1 MRKKDDPGGSIQSA
15 AERDDRDLSEAERER
30 KQWTEMKRWKEFR
43 FEYLRTAAVFLLL
56 CAMACTLIW
65 ALPAQ
70 VHADYTEP
78 YMKRMEELGLL
89 QGDADGDLRPGD
101 PITRAEFVTIIN
113 RAFGYRSAGGHPFRD
128 VPGTAW
134 YAEDVDI
141 GYTEGYITGTSPT
154 AFSPNLSITREEA
167 AFILAKNLMMEPAVG
182 ENTSFADGRS
192 ISTWS
197 RGMVS
202 AAAENNLISGYPDG
216 TFRPQKSITRG
227 EAAVILLNAVGTPV
241 SRPGTTTLGDVWGN
255 VTITSSGVTLKD
267 TVVAGNLYVTAGVEL
282 GDVVL
287 ENVKV
292 LGEIVVSGGGVS
304 EAGEDS
310 VILRNVDAPKL
321 VVDNIKNQQVS
332 LRVEG
337 DGLIQQASVRTD
349 AFLADNTPAGH
360 GIGEIELN
368 GENGLELK
376 LAGNIK
382 NVVNRTPESALS
394 ISSGRVDTITVDEK
408 AVDSTLE
415 ISSGAE
421 ADHVNLD
428 VGTTVTGDGDIGD
441 LVVNAPGSNVSMLP
455 DQIVIRPGDTANID
469 GENMDSEAAAESSA
483 DPRLLSGYP
492 KITDLAPSSATAQFS
507 GNKRGTVYWAV
518 TSVTDGS
525 VGTDELI
532 DPPSYTTKI
541 VANGSAALSG
551 AGERSTAKISKLVS
565 DGSYYLS
572 AVLVDAR
579 GDQSPLK
586 VLSFTTPDNT
596 VPGFADGYPYMSK
609 VTNVSAQVTV
619 MATKSCRLYWALLPK
634 GAQAPTAQDFK
645 ANAVTGNLGYGS
657 RDVTKNTAY
666 SFDVNNVALEELESY
681 DLYLWLTDVEGGQ
694 SSRVEK
700 LSFTTVDRT
709 PPKFNTNATVN
720 KVERTS
726 VGLYANLNEAG
737 TLYWV
742 VVEQGTEYPKP
753 LAGQS
758 GPVDLSSDTAK
769 MQVSAGMNAL
779 KSGKVNM
786 SQDKDVSFNVSGLDP
801 EKAYDLYYVAQD
813 KAGNYSARVQVITIH
828 TLDPSAPTVVQEFTR
843 YNGDESGTPYPDT
856 DIRLV
861 FSEEVQ
867 DAAANVTLKEYY
879 DRVTAAKGETEKEQ
893 ARTAL
898 GNVLRNSIK
907 LYVDTG
913 SGRPELV
920 ADGVDAAD
928 KTQGGWVIDYRYAEI
943 TMEEGKTVV
952 IFRTADSEKESALN
966 LQSGAEYHFEI
977 EANTISDTSDAKNIM
992 GKTKLDTFKTI
1003 FAVVNLSNPNE
1014 STLEGTI
1021 TDYHD
1026 PGQEIQLMGDDKLVD
1041 ISWLLAPATTESVPD
1056 NVDWDM
1062 IIWSDTSIA
1071 FDLYRRTN
1079 LAETPGKWERIGE
1092 EIELTVPDGDDRRGV
1107 SLTRILQK
1115 GNNPQFQ
1122 QLNQLLEENQ
1132 YEYAVHFT
1140 RVGTLGD
1147 RDTWSQR
1154 VTMGVTV
1161 VAGSTSDLGSLANGR
1176 LDSSALEEALAEG
1189 VTNIGQPDDFALRK
1203 QFSDQTPPIFV
1214 DNRPNF
1220 ETGDSSV
1227 KMYLM
1232 LDRPGTIYYMVAPY
1246 GTVTTEGEERDGSK
1260 KYHFSTDKTDY
1271 EALPKN
1277 GENDPGSG
1285 GMEYP
1290 FNITAPTPL
1299 SIINAGN
1306 QANARIKHGSIQG
1319 GATEVEKIVQDLEVK
1334 TDYIAYF
1341 VIQGSSSQVY
1351 SEVYAYR
1358 FSTDD
1363 VTPAYITMRAVNPE
1377 VEFTTS
1383 QDATL
1388 YYSLF
1393 ASNKLPPLFGQN
1405 LAENHLDPEY
1415 RDEVGT
1421 EITDLTLLE
1430 AIQKTINGVTGESYF
1445 DRYAS
1450 EETKEQVRQ
1459 AITSQTSSEALD
1471 KGSIPNMAQK
1481 EPQAHDFTNAM
1492 DPESATAYV
1501 CLATAQ
1507 NALGGKWTFKAVD
1520 GVRIPDEDAPVLL
1533 KVTTTVTKVNDA
1545 ADPVRVSGTVTLQ
1558 FSETIY
1564 HINDSGNPDTLRAII
1579 QRDVD
1584 KQKEV
1589 GFLNLVN
1596 QSQSN
1601 LKYSKESG
1609 NTTNTITLDFWD
1621 APVGATFSF
1630 CNTGHLAD
1638 ASANSRQNDSY
1649 TLELQPTE
1657 GIGLITG
1664 GTTYRFVVTQ
1674 GNYPGN

>member
-1 MRKKDDPGGSIQSA
+1 
-15 AERDDRDLSEAERER
+15 
-30 KQWTEMKRWKEFR
+30 MKRWKEFR

-492 KITDLAPSSATAQFS
+492 KITDLAPTSATAQFS

-928 KTQGGWVIDYRYAEI
+928 KTQGGWVIDYRYAEV

-1026 PGQEIQLMGDDKLVD
+1026 PGQEIQLTGDDKLVD

-1189 VTNIGQPDDFALRK
+1189 VTNIGQPDDFTLRK

-1405 LAENHLDPEY
+1405 LAGNHLDPEY
-1415 RDEVGT
+1415 RDKVGT

-1584 KQKEV
+1584 KQKKV

-1664 GTTYRFVVTQ
+1664 GTTYHFVVTQ

>member
-1 MRKKDDPGGSIQSA
+1 
-15 AERDDRDLSEAERER
+15 
-30 KQWTEMKRWKEFR
+30 MKRWKEFR

-596 VPGFADGYPYMSK
+596 MPGFADGYPYMSK

-928 KTQGGWVIDYRYAEI
+928 KTQGGWVIDYRYAEV

-1026 PGQEIQLMGDDKLVD
+1026 PGQEIQLTGDDKLVD

-1189 VTNIGQPDDFALRK
+1189 VTNIGQPDDFTLRK

-1246 GTVTTEGEERDGSK
+1246 GTVTTEGEKRDGSE

-1405 LAENHLDPEY
+1405 LAGNHLDPEY
-1415 RDEVGT
+1415 RDKVGT

-1664 GTTYRFVVTQ
+1664 GTTYHFVVTQ

>member
-1 MRKKDDPGGSIQSA
+1 
-15 AERDDRDLSEAERER
+15 
-30 KQWTEMKRWKEFR
+30 MKRWKEFR

-928 KTQGGWVIDYRYAEI
+928 KTQGGWVIDYRYAEV

-1189 VTNIGQPDDFALRK
+1189 VTNIGQPDDFTLRK

-1405 LAENHLDPEY
+1405 LAGNHLDPEY
-1415 RDEVGT
+1415 RDKVGT

>member
-1 MRKKDDPGGSIQSA
+1 
-15 AERDDRDLSEAERER
+15 
-30 KQWTEMKRWKEFR
+30 MKRWKEFR

-492 KITDLAPSSATAQFS
+492 KITDLAPTSATAQFS

-928 KTQGGWVIDYRYAEI
+928 KTQGGWVIDYRYAEV

-1026 PGQEIQLMGDDKLVD
+1026 PGQEIQLTGDDKLVD

-1189 VTNIGQPDDFALRK
+1189 VTNIGQPDDFTLRK

-1393 ASNKLPPLFGQN
+1393 ASNKLPPLFGQK
-1405 LAENHLDPEY
+1405 LAGNHLDPEY

>member
-1 MRKKDDPGGSIQSA
+1 
-15 AERDDRDLSEAERER
+15 
-30 KQWTEMKRWKEFR
+30 MKRWKEFR

-492 KITDLAPSSATAQFS
+492 KITDLAPTSATAQFS

-928 KTQGGWVIDYRYAEI
+928 KTQGGWVIDYRYAEV

-1189 VTNIGQPDDFALRK
+1189 VTNIGQPDDFTLRK

-1246 GTVTTEGEERDGSK
+1246 GTVTTEGEKRDGSK

-1351 SEVYAYR
+1351 SEVYAYQ

-1405 LAENHLDPEY
+1405 LAGNHLDPEY
-1415 RDEVGT
+1415 RDKVGT

-1584 KQKEV
+1584 KQKKV

>member
-1 MRKKDDPGGSIQSA
+1 
-15 AERDDRDLSEAERER
+15 
-30 KQWTEMKRWKEFR
+30 MKRWKEFR

-455 DQIVIRPGDTANID
+455 DQIVIRPGDTANIG

-596 VPGFADGYPYMSK
+596 MPGFADGYPYMSK

-928 KTQGGWVIDYRYAEI
+928 KTQGGWVIDYRYAEV

-1026 PGQEIQLMGDDKLVD
+1026 PGQEIQLTGDDKLVD

-1189 VTNIGQPDDFALRK
+1189 VTNIGQPDDFTLRK

-1246 GTVTTEGEERDGSK
+1246 GTVTTEGEERDGSE

-1405 LAENHLDPEY
+1405 LAGNHLDPEY
-1415 RDEVGT
+1415 RDKVGT

-1664 GTTYRFVVTQ
+1664 GTTYHFVVTQ

>member
-1 MRKKDDPGGSIQSA
+1 
-15 AERDDRDLSEAERER
+15 
-30 KQWTEMKRWKEFR
+30 
-43 FEYLRTAAVFLLL
+43 
-56 CAMACTLIW
+56 
-65 ALPAQ
+65 
-70 VHADYTEP
+70 
-78 YMKRMEELGLL
+78 
-89 QGDADGDLRPGD
+89 
-101 PITRAEFVTIIN
+101 
-113 RAFGYRSAGGHPFRD
+113 
-128 VPGTAW
+128 
-134 YAEDVDI
+134 
-141 GYTEGYITGTSPT
+141 
-154 AFSPNLSITREEA
+154 
-167 AFILAKNLMMEPAVG
+167 
-182 ENTSFADGRS
+182 
-192 ISTWS
+192 
-197 RGMVS
+197 MVS

-337 DGLIQQASVRTD
+337 GGLIQQASVRTD

-596 VPGFADGYPYMSK
+596 MPGFADGYPYMSK

-720 KVERTS
+720 KVERTT

-742 VVEQGTEYPKP
+742 VVEQGTESPKP

-928 KTQGGWVIDYRYAEI
+928 KTQGGWVIDYRYAEV

-1026 PGQEIQLMGDDKLVD
+1026 PGQEIQLTGDDKLVD

-1189 VTNIGQPDDFALRK
+1189 VTNIGQPDDFTLRK

-1246 GTVTTEGEERDGSK
+1246 GTVTTEGEERDGSE

-1405 LAENHLDPEY
+1405 LAGNHLDPEY
-1415 RDEVGT
+1415 RDKVGT

>member
-1 MRKKDDPGGSIQSA
+1 
-15 AERDDRDLSEAERER
+15 
-30 KQWTEMKRWKEFR
+30 MKRWKEFR

-928 KTQGGWVIDYRYAEI
+928 KTQGGWVIDYRYAEV

-1026 PGQEIQLMGDDKLVD
+1026 PGQEIQLTGDDKLVD

-1189 VTNIGQPDDFALRK
+1189 VTNIGQPDDFTLRK

>member
-1 MRKKDDPGGSIQSA
+1 
-15 AERDDRDLSEAERER
+15 
-30 KQWTEMKRWKEFR
+30 MKRWKEFR

-492 KITDLAPSSATAQFS
+492 KITDLAPTSATAQFS

-856 DIRLV
+856 DVRLV

-928 KTQGGWVIDYRYAEI
+928 KTQGGWVIDYRYAEV

-1026 PGQEIQLMGDDKLVD
+1026 PGQEIQLTGDDKLVD

-1189 VTNIGQPDDFALRK
+1189 VTNIGQPDDFTLRK

-1246 GTVTTEGEERDGSK
+1246 GTVTTEGEKRDGSK

-1405 LAENHLDPEY
+1405 LARNHLDPEY

-1664 GTTYRFVVTQ
+1664 GTTYHFVVTQ

>member
-1 MRKKDDPGGSIQSA
+1 
-15 AERDDRDLSEAERER
+15 
-30 KQWTEMKRWKEFR
+30 MKRWKEFR

-492 KITDLAPSSATAQFS
+492 KITDLAPTSATAQFS

-813 KAGNYSARVQVITIH
+813 KVGNYSARVQVITIH

-856 DIRLV
+856 EIRLV

-867 DAAANVTLKEYY
+867 DAAANVTLKEDY

-928 KTQGGWVIDYRYAEI
+928 KTQGGWVIDYRYAEV

-1026 PGQEIQLMGDDKLVD
+1026 PGQEIQLTGDDKLVD

-1189 VTNIGQPDDFALRK
+1189 VTNIGQPDDFTLRK

-1246 GTVTTEGEERDGSK
+1246 GTVTTEGEKRDGSK

-1393 ASNKLPPLFGQN
+1393 ASNKLPPLFGQK
-1405 LAENHLDPEY
+1405 LAGNHLDPEY
-1415 RDEVGT
+1415 RDEVEA

-1430 AIQKTINGVTGESYF
+1430 AIQKTINGVTGESCF

-1564 HINDSGNPDTLRAII
+1564 HINDSGDPDTLRAII

-1584 KQKEV
+1584 EQKEV

-1596 QSQSN
+1596 ESQSN
-1601 LKYSKESG
+1601 LQYSKESG
-1609 NTTNTITLDFWD
+1609 NPTNTITLDFWD

>member
-1 MRKKDDPGGSIQSA
+1 
-15 AERDDRDLSEAERER
+15 
-30 KQWTEMKRWKEFR
+30 MKRWKEFR

-492 KITDLAPSSATAQFS
+492 KITDLAPTSATAQFS

-813 KAGNYSARVQVITIH
+813 KVGNYSARVQVITIH

-928 KTQGGWVIDYRYAEI
+928 KTQGGWVIDYRYAEV

-1026 PGQEIQLMGDDKLVD
+1026 PGQEIQLTGDDKLVD

-1189 VTNIGQPDDFALRK
+1189 VTNIGQPDDFTLRK

-1246 GTVTTEGEERDGSK
+1246 GTVTTEGEKRDGSK

-1393 ASNKLPPLFGQN
+1393 ASNKLPPLFGQK
-1405 LAENHLDPEY
+1405 LAGNHLDPEY
-1415 RDEVGT
+1415 RDEVEA

-1430 AIQKTINGVTGESYF
+1430 AIQKTINGVTGESCF

-1564 HINDSGNPDTLRAII
+1564 HINDSGDPDTLRAII

-1584 KQKEV
+1584 EQKEV

-1596 QSQSN
+1596 ESQSN
-1601 LKYSKESG
+1601 LQYSKESG
-1609 NTTNTITLDFWD
+1609 NPTNTITLDFWD

>member
-1 MRKKDDPGGSIQSA
+1 
-15 AERDDRDLSEAERER
+15 
-30 KQWTEMKRWKEFR
+30 MKRWKEFR

-89 QGDADGDLRPGD
+89 QGDADGDLRPGE

-579 GDQSPLK
+579 GDQSSLK

-928 KTQGGWVIDYRYAEI
+928 KTQGGWVIDYRYAEV

-1026 PGQEIQLMGDDKLVD
+1026 PGQEIQLTGDDKLVD

-1189 VTNIGQPDDFALRK
+1189 VTNIGQPDAFTLRK

-1405 LAENHLDPEY
+1405 LAGNHLDPEY
-1415 RDEVGT
+1415 RDKVGT

>member
-1 MRKKDDPGGSIQSA
+1 
-15 AERDDRDLSEAERER
+15 
-30 KQWTEMKRWKEFR
+30 MKRWKEFR

-421 ADHVNLD
+421 VDHVNLD

-492 KITDLAPSSATAQFS
+492 KITDLAPTSATAQFS

-645 ANAVTGNLGYGS
+645 ANAVTGNIGYGS

-928 KTQGGWVIDYRYAEI
+928 KTQGGWVIDYRYAEV

-1026 PGQEIQLMGDDKLVD
+1026 PGQEIQLTGDDKLVD

-1189 VTNIGQPDDFALRK
+1189 VTNIGQPDDFTLRK

-1246 GTVTTEGEERDGSK
+1246 GTVTTEGEKRDGSK

-1405 LAENHLDPEY
+1405 LARNHLDPEY

-1664 GTTYRFVVTQ
+1664 GTTYHFVVTQ

>member
-1 MRKKDDPGGSIQSA
+1 
-15 AERDDRDLSEAERER
+15 
-30 KQWTEMKRWKEFR
+30 MKRWKEFR

-492 KITDLAPSSATAQFS
+492 KITDLAPTSATAQFS

-928 KTQGGWVIDYRYAEI
+928 KTQGGWVIDYRYAEV

-1026 PGQEIQLMGDDKLVD
+1026 PGQEIQLTGDDKLVD

-1351 SEVYAYR
+1351 SEVYAYQ

-1584 KQKEV
+1584 KQKKV

-1664 GTTYRFVVTQ
+1664 GTTYHFVVTQ

>member
-1 MRKKDDPGGSIQSA
+1 
-15 AERDDRDLSEAERER
+15 
-30 KQWTEMKRWKEFR
+30 MKRWKEFR

-337 DGLIQQASVRTD
+337 GGLIQQASVRTD

-720 KVERTS
+720 KVERTT

-928 KTQGGWVIDYRYAEI
+928 KTQGGWVIDYRYAEV

-1026 PGQEIQLMGDDKLVD
+1026 PGQEIQLTGDDKLVD

-1246 GTVTTEGEERDGSK
+1246 GTVTTEGEERDGSE

-1405 LAENHLDPEY
+1405 LAGNHLDPEY

>member
-1 MRKKDDPGGSIQSA
+1 
-15 AERDDRDLSEAERER
+15 
-30 KQWTEMKRWKEFR
+30 MKRWKEFR

-421 ADHVNLD
+421 VDHVNLD

-492 KITDLAPSSATAQFS
+492 KITDLAPTSATAQFS

-928 KTQGGWVIDYRYAEI
+928 KTQGGWVIDYRYAEV

-1026 PGQEIQLMGDDKLVD
+1026 PGQEIQLTGDDKLVD

-1189 VTNIGQPDDFALRK
+1189 VTNIGQPDDFTLRK

-1246 GTVTTEGEERDGSK
+1246 GTVTTEGEKRDGSK

-1405 LAENHLDPEY
+1405 LARNHLDPEY

-1601 LKYSKESG
+1601 LKYSKKSG

>member
-1 MRKKDDPGGSIQSA
+1 
-15 AERDDRDLSEAERER
+15 
-30 KQWTEMKRWKEFR
+30 MKRWKEFR

-337 DGLIQQASVRTD
+337 GGLIQQASVRTD

-596 VPGFADGYPYMSK
+596 MPGFADGYPYMSK

-928 KTQGGWVIDYRYAEI
+928 KTQGGWVIDYRYAEV

-1026 PGQEIQLMGDDKLVD
+1026 PGQEIQLTGDDKLVD

-1189 VTNIGQPDDFALRK
+1189 VTNIGQPDDFTLRK

-1584 KQKEV
+1584 KQKKV

>member
-1 MRKKDDPGGSIQSA
+1 
-15 AERDDRDLSEAERER
+15 
-30 KQWTEMKRWKEFR
+30 MKRWKEFR

-421 ADHVNLD
+421 VDHVNLD

-492 KITDLAPSSATAQFS
+492 KITDLAPTSATAQFS

-856 DIRLV
+856 DVRLV

-928 KTQGGWVIDYRYAEI
+928 KTQGGWVIDYRYAEV

-1026 PGQEIQLMGDDKLVD
+1026 PGQEIQLTGDDKLVD

-1189 VTNIGQPDDFALRK
+1189 VTNIGQPDDFTLRK

-1246 GTVTTEGEERDGSK
+1246 GTVTTEGEKRDGSK

-1405 LAENHLDPEY
+1405 LARNHLDPEY

-1664 GTTYRFVVTQ
+1664 GTTYHFVVTQ

>member
-1 MRKKDDPGGSIQSA
+1 
-15 AERDDRDLSEAERER
+15 
-30 KQWTEMKRWKEFR
+30 MKRWKEFR

-483 DPRLLSGYP
+483 DPRLLSGHP

>member
-1 MRKKDDPGGSIQSA
+1 
-15 AERDDRDLSEAERER
+15 
-30 KQWTEMKRWKEFR
+30 MKRWKEFR

-421 ADHVNLD
+421 VDHVNLD

-492 KITDLAPSSATAQFS
+492 KITDLAPTSATAQFS

-928 KTQGGWVIDYRYAEI
+928 KTQGGWVIDYRYAEV

-952 IFRTADSEKESALN
+952 IFRTVDSEKESALN

-1026 PGQEIQLMGDDKLVD
+1026 PGQEIQLTGDDKLVD

-1405 LAENHLDPEY
+1405 LAGNHLDPEY
-1415 RDEVGT
+1415 RDKVGT

-1564 HINDSGNPDTLRAII
+1564 HINDSGDPDTLRAII

-1584 KQKEV
+1584 EQKEV

-1596 QSQSN
+1596 ESQSN
-1601 LKYSKESG
+1601 LQYSKESG
-1609 NTTNTITLDFWD
+1609 NPTNTITLDFWD

>member
-1 MRKKDDPGGSIQSA
+1 
-15 AERDDRDLSEAERER
+15 
-30 KQWTEMKRWKEFR
+30 MKRWKEFR

-596 VPGFADGYPYMSK
+596 MPGFADGYPYMSK

-928 KTQGGWVIDYRYAEI
+928 KTQGGWVIDYRYAEV

-1026 PGQEIQLMGDDKLVD
+1026 PGQEIQLTGDDKLVD

-1189 VTNIGQPDDFALRK
+1189 VTNIGQPDDFTLRK

-1246 GTVTTEGEERDGSK
+1246 GTVTTEGEKRDGSK

-1405 LAENHLDPEY
+1405 LARNHLDPEY

-1664 GTTYRFVVTQ
+1664 GTTYHFVVTQ

>member
-1 MRKKDDPGGSIQSA
+1 
-15 AERDDRDLSEAERER
+15 
-30 KQWTEMKRWKEFR
+30 MKRWKEFR

-720 KVERTS
+720 KVERTT

-928 KTQGGWVIDYRYAEI
+928 KTQGGWVIDYRYAEV

-1026 PGQEIQLMGDDKLVD
+1026 PGQEIQLTGDDKLVD

-1189 VTNIGQPDDFALRK
+1189 VTNIGQPDDFTLRK

-1246 GTVTTEGEERDGSK
+1246 GTVTTEGEERDGSE

-1405 LAENHLDPEY
+1405 LAGNHLDPEY
-1415 RDEVGT
+1415 RDKVGT

-1430 AIQKTINGVTGESYF
+1430 AIQKTINGVTGESCF

>member
-1 MRKKDDPGGSIQSA
+1 
-15 AERDDRDLSEAERER
+15 
-30 KQWTEMKRWKEFR
+30 MKRWKEFR

-421 ADHVNLD
+421 VDHVNLD

-492 KITDLAPSSATAQFS
+492 KITDLAPTSATAQFS

-879 DRVTAAKGETEKEQ
+879 DRVTAAKGESEKEQ

-928 KTQGGWVIDYRYAEI
+928 KTQGGWVIDYRYAEV

-1026 PGQEIQLMGDDKLVD
+1026 PGQEIQLTGDDKLVD

-1189 VTNIGQPDDFALRK
+1189 VTNIGQPDDFTLRK

-1246 GTVTTEGEERDGSK
+1246 GTVTTEGEERDGSE

-1351 SEVYAYR
+1351 SEVYAYQ

-1405 LAENHLDPEY
+1405 LAGNHLDPEY
-1415 RDEVGT
+1415 RDKVGT

>member
-1 MRKKDDPGGSIQSA
+1 
-15 AERDDRDLSEAERER
+15 
-30 KQWTEMKRWKEFR
+30 MKRWKEFR

-492 KITDLAPSSATAQFS
+492 KITDLAPTSATAQFS

-928 KTQGGWVIDYRYAEI
+928 KTQGGWVIDYRYAEV

-1026 PGQEIQLMGDDKLVD
+1026 PGQEIQLTGDDKLVD

-1189 VTNIGQPDDFALRK
+1189 VTNIGQPDDFTLRK

-1246 GTVTTEGEERDGSK
+1246 GTVTTEGEKRDGSK

-1405 LAENHLDPEY
+1405 LAGNHLDPEY
-1415 RDEVGT
+1415 RDKVEA

-1564 HINDSGNPDTLRAII
+1564 HINDSGDPDTLRAII

-1584 KQKEV
+1584 EQKEV

-1596 QSQSN
+1596 ESQSN
-1601 LKYSKESG
+1601 LQYSKESG
-1609 NTTNTITLDFWD
+1609 NPTNTITLDFWD

>member
-1 MRKKDDPGGSIQSA
+1 
-15 AERDDRDLSEAERER
+15 
-30 KQWTEMKRWKEFR
+30 MKRWKEFR

-78 YMKRMEELGLL
+78 YMKKMEELGLL

-492 KITDLAPSSATAQFS
+492 KITDLAPTSATAQFS

-928 KTQGGWVIDYRYAEI
+928 KTQGGWVIDYRYAEV

-1026 PGQEIQLMGDDKLVD
+1026 PGQEIQLTGDDKLVD

-1189 VTNIGQPDDFALRK
+1189 VTNIGQPDDFTLRK

-1246 GTVTTEGEERDGSK
+1246 GTVTTEGEERDGSE

-1405 LAENHLDPEY
+1405 LAGNHLDPEY
-1415 RDEVGT
+1415 RDKVGT

-1664 GTTYRFVVTQ
+1664 GTTYHFVVTQ

>member
-1 MRKKDDPGGSIQSA
+1 
-15 AERDDRDLSEAERER
+15 
-30 KQWTEMKRWKEFR
+30 MKRWKEFR

-801 EKAYDLYYVAQD
+801 EKAYDMYYVAQD

-928 KTQGGWVIDYRYAEI
+928 KTQGGWVIDYRYAEV

-952 IFRTADSEKESALN
+952 IFRTVDSEKESALN

-1026 PGQEIQLMGDDKLVD
+1026 PGQEIQLTGDDKLVD

-1189 VTNIGQPDDFALRK
+1189 VTNIGQPDDFTLRK

>member
-1 MRKKDDPGGSIQSA
+1 
-15 AERDDRDLSEAERER
+15 
-30 KQWTEMKRWKEFR
+30 MKRWKEFR

-492 KITDLAPSSATAQFS
+492 KITDLAPTSATAQFS

-928 KTQGGWVIDYRYAEI
+928 KTQGGWVIDYRYAEV

-1026 PGQEIQLMGDDKLVD
+1026 PGQEIQLTGDDKLVD

-1189 VTNIGQPDDFALRK
+1189 VTNIGQPDDFTLRK

>member
-1 MRKKDDPGGSIQSA
+1 
-15 AERDDRDLSEAERER
+15 
-30 KQWTEMKRWKEFR
+30 MKRWKEFR

-421 ADHVNLD
+421 VDHVNLD

-492 KITDLAPSSATAQFS
+492 KITDLAPTSATAQFS

-928 KTQGGWVIDYRYAEI
+928 KTQGGWVIDYRYAEV

-1026 PGQEIQLMGDDKLVD
+1026 PGQEIQLTGDDKLVD

-1189 VTNIGQPDDFALRK
+1189 VTNIGQPDDFTLRK
-1203 QFSDQTPPIFV
+1203 QFSDQTQPIFV

-1246 GTVTTEGEERDGSK
+1246 GTVTTEGEKRDGSK

-1405 LAENHLDPEY
+1405 LARNHLDPEY

-1664 GTTYRFVVTQ
+1664 GTTYHFVVTQ

>member
-1 MRKKDDPGGSIQSA
+1 
-15 AERDDRDLSEAERER
+15 
-30 KQWTEMKRWKEFR
+30 MKRWKEFR

-421 ADHVNLD
+421 VDHVNLD

-492 KITDLAPSSATAQFS
+492 KITDLAPTSATAQFS

-928 KTQGGWVIDYRYAEI
+928 KTQGGWVIDYRYAEV

-1026 PGQEIQLMGDDKLVD
+1026 PGQEIQLTGDDKLVD

-1189 VTNIGQPDDFALRK
+1189 VTNIGQPDDFTLRK

-1246 GTVTTEGEERDGSK
+1246 GTVTTEGEKRDGSK

-1405 LAENHLDPEY
+1405 LARNHLDPEY

-1584 KQKEV
+1584 KQKKV

>member
-1 MRKKDDPGGSIQSA
+1 
-15 AERDDRDLSEAERER
+15 
-30 KQWTEMKRWKEFR
+30 MKRWKEFR

-492 KITDLAPSSATAQFS
+492 KITDLAPTSATAQFS

-913 SGRPELV
+913 RGRPELV

-928 KTQGGWVIDYRYAEI
+928 KTQGGWVIDYRYAEV

-1026 PGQEIQLMGDDKLVD
+1026 PGQEIQLTGDDKLVD

-1189 VTNIGQPDDFALRK
+1189 VTNIGQPDDFTLRK

-1246 GTVTTEGEERDGSK
+1246 GTVTTEGEKRDGSK

-1393 ASNKLPPLFGQN
+1393 ASNKLPPLFGQK
-1405 LAENHLDPEY
+1405 LAGNHLDPEY
-1415 RDEVGT
+1415 RDEVEA

-1430 AIQKTINGVTGESYF
+1430 AIQKTINGVTGESCF

-1564 HINDSGNPDTLRAII
+1564 HINDSGDPDTLRAII

-1584 KQKEV
+1584 EQKEV

-1596 QSQSN
+1596 ESQSN
-1601 LKYSKESG
+1601 LQYSKESG
-1609 NTTNTITLDFWD
+1609 NPTNTITLDFWD

>member
-1 MRKKDDPGGSIQSA
+1 
-15 AERDDRDLSEAERER
+15 
-30 KQWTEMKRWKEFR
+30 MKRWKEFR

-1579 QRDVD
+1579 QRDMD

>member
-1 MRKKDDPGGSIQSA
+1 
-15 AERDDRDLSEAERER
+15 
-30 KQWTEMKRWKEFR
+30 MKRWKEFR

-421 ADHVNLD
+421 VDHVNLD

-492 KITDLAPSSATAQFS
+492 KITDLAPTSATAQFS

-928 KTQGGWVIDYRYAEI
+928 KTQGGWVIDYRYAEV

-1026 PGQEIQLMGDDKLVD
+1026 PGQEIQLTGDDKLVD

-1189 VTNIGQPDDFALRK
+1189 VTNIGQPDDFTLRK

-1405 LAENHLDPEY
+1405 LAGNHLDPEY
-1415 RDEVGT
+1415 RDKVEA

-1584 KQKEV
+1584 KQKKV

-1664 GTTYRFVVTQ
+1664 GTTYHFVVTQ

>member
-1 MRKKDDPGGSIQSA
+1 
-15 AERDDRDLSEAERER
+15 
-30 KQWTEMKRWKEFR
+30 MKRWKEFR

-78 YMKRMEELGLL
+78 YMKKMEELGLL

-928 KTQGGWVIDYRYAEI
+928 KTQGGWVIDYRYAEV

-1026 PGQEIQLMGDDKLVD
+1026 PGQEIQLTGDDKLVD

-1189 VTNIGQPDDFALRK
+1189 VTNIGQPDDFTLRK

-1405 LAENHLDPEY
+1405 LARNHLDPEY

-1664 GTTYRFVVTQ
+1664 GTTYHFVVTQ

>member
-1 MRKKDDPGGSIQSA
+1 
-15 AERDDRDLSEAERER
+15 
-30 KQWTEMKRWKEFR
+30 MKRWKEFR

-720 KVERTS
+720 KVERTT

-928 KTQGGWVIDYRYAEI
+928 KTQGGWVIDYRYAEV

-1026 PGQEIQLMGDDKLVD
+1026 PGQEIQLTGDDKLVD

-1189 VTNIGQPDDFALRK
+1189 VTNIGQPDDFTLRK

-1246 GTVTTEGEERDGSK
+1246 GTVTTEGEERDGSE

-1351 SEVYAYR
+1351 SEVYAYQ

-1405 LAENHLDPEY
+1405 LAGNHLDPEY
-1415 RDEVGT
+1415 RDKVGT

-1564 HINDSGNPDTLRAII
+1564 HINDSGDPDTLRAII
-1579 QRDVD
+1579 QRAVD

-1589 GFLNLVN
+1589 GFLDLVN
-1596 QSQSN
+1596 ESQSN
-1601 LKYSKESG
+1601 LQYSKESG

>member
-1 MRKKDDPGGSIQSA
+1 
-15 AERDDRDLSEAERER
+15 
-30 KQWTEMKRWKEFR
+30 MKRWKEFR

-928 KTQGGWVIDYRYAEI
+928 KTQGGWVIDYRYAEV

-952 IFRTADSEKESALN
+952 IFRTVDSEKESALN

-1026 PGQEIQLMGDDKLVD
+1026 PGQEIQLTGDDKLVD

-1189 VTNIGQPDDFALRK
+1189 VTNIGQPDDFTLRK

-1579 QRDVD
+1579 QLDVG

>member
-1 MRKKDDPGGSIQSA
+1 
-15 AERDDRDLSEAERER
+15 
-30 KQWTEMKRWKEFR
+30 MKRWKEFR

-596 VPGFADGYPYMSK
+596 MPGFADGYPYMSK

>member
-1 MRKKDDPGGSIQSA
+1 
-15 AERDDRDLSEAERER
+15 
-30 KQWTEMKRWKEFR
+30 MKRWKEFR

-492 KITDLAPSSATAQFS
+492 KITDLAPTSATAQFS

-596 VPGFADGYPYMSK
+596 MPGFADGYPYMSK

-907 LYVDTG
+907 LYVDAG

-928 KTQGGWVIDYRYAEI
+928 KTQGGWVIDYRYAEV

-1026 PGQEIQLMGDDKLVD
+1026 PGQEIQLTGDDKLVD

-1189 VTNIGQPDDFALRK
+1189 VTNIGQPDDFTLRK

-1246 GTVTTEGEERDGSK
+1246 GTVTTEGEKRDGSK

-1393 ASNKLPPLFGQN
+1393 ASNKLPPLFGQK
-1405 LAENHLDPEY
+1405 LAGNHLDPEY
-1415 RDEVGT
+1415 RDEVEA

-1430 AIQKTINGVTGESYF
+1430 AIQKTINGVTGESCF

-1564 HINDSGNPDTLRAII
+1564 HINDSGDPDTLRAII

-1584 KQKEV
+1584 EQKEV

-1596 QSQSN
+1596 ESQSN
-1601 LKYSKESG
+1601 LQYSKESG
-1609 NTTNTITLDFWD
+1609 NPTNTITLDFWD

>member
-1 MRKKDDPGGSIQSA
+1 
-15 AERDDRDLSEAERER
+15 
-30 KQWTEMKRWKEFR
+30 MKRWKEFR

-492 KITDLAPSSATAQFS
+492 KITDLAPASATAQFS

-666 SFDVNNVALEELESY
+666 SFDVNNVALEALESY

-856 DIRLV
+856 DVRLV

-928 KTQGGWVIDYRYAEI
+928 KTQGGWVIDYRYAEV

-1026 PGQEIQLMGDDKLVD
+1026 PGQEIQLTGDDKLVD

-1189 VTNIGQPDDFALRK
+1189 VTNIGQPDDFTLRK

-1246 GTVTTEGEERDGSK
+1246 GTVTTEGEERDGSE

-1351 SEVYAYR
+1351 SEVYAYQ

-1405 LAENHLDPEY
+1405 LAGNHLDPEY
-1415 RDEVGT
+1415 RDKVGT

-1564 HINDSGNPDTLRAII
+1564 HINDSGDPDTLRAII
-1579 QRDVD
+1579 QRAVD

-1589 GFLNLVN
+1589 GFLDLVN
-1596 QSQSN
+1596 ESQSN
-1601 LKYSKESG
+1601 LQYSKESG

>member
-1 MRKKDDPGGSIQSA
+1 
-15 AERDDRDLSEAERER
+15 
-30 KQWTEMKRWKEFR
+30 MKRWKEFR

-101 PITRAEFVTIIN
+101 PITRAEFVTIVN

-720 KVERTS
+720 KVERTT

-928 KTQGGWVIDYRYAEI
+928 KTQGGWVIDYRYAEV

-1189 VTNIGQPDDFALRK
+1189 VTNIGQPDDFTLRK

>member
-1 MRKKDDPGGSIQSA
+1 
-15 AERDDRDLSEAERER
+15 
-30 KQWTEMKRWKEFR
+30 MKRWKEFR

-492 KITDLAPSSATAQFS
+492 KITDLAPTSATAQFS

-666 SFDVNNVALEELESY
+666 SFDVNNVALEELGSY

-928 KTQGGWVIDYRYAEI
+928 KTQGGWVIDYRYAEV

-1026 PGQEIQLMGDDKLVD
+1026 PGQEIQLTGDDKLVD

-1189 VTNIGQPDDFALRK
+1189 VTNIGQPDDFTLRK

-1246 GTVTTEGEERDGSK
+1246 GTVTTEGEKRDGSK

-1405 LAENHLDPEY
+1405 LAGNHLDPEY
-1415 RDEVGT
+1415 RDKVGT

-1601 LKYSKESG
+1601 LKYSKESD